1 MVDLSSFLLTLLS
14 LHPGMLENGLDE
26 ASCVV
31 PSDTPP
37 SLSPDPMP
45 YPGPPEEEPAAAD
58 QGVAEATDSEE
69 QPAADEDMKDN
80 AQMAN
85 FAKIAQIP
93 IETFGL
99 PLKVRLFSLPY
110 SSGSIFY
117 KPAKCQW

>member
-1 MVDLSSFLLTLLS
+1 
-14 LHPGMLENGLDE
+14 MLENGLDE

-45 YPGPPEEEPAAAD
+45 YLGPPEEEEHTPAAPD

-69 QPAADEDMKDN
+69 QPAAGDEDMKDN

-99 PLKVRLFSLPY
+99 RGRRESTIAMSSFAAVPPKGTARLPRFVLSKARLR
-110 SSGSIFY
+110 
-117 KPAKCQW
+117 